1 SRRLTSEGEQ
11 NERARRSN
19 VGRIERSRAQESAT
33 NQSRRGPSLGR
44 VHQWTDA
51 RKRPSKLSF
60 LSLFGTPGA
69 ATRCRGSIRKSLRAK
84 QIGPVTG
91 VAGRSGSLVRIGAP
105 KRSHRCSLH
114 VHHVEL
120 KSRSQIS

>member
-1 SRRLTSEGEQ
+1 PRTPVPLRHSC
-11 NERARRSN
+11 
-19 VGRIERSRAQESAT
+19 
-33 NQSRRGPSLGR
+33 RGPSLGR

-69 ATRCRGSIRKSLRAK
+69 ATRCRGSIGKSFHAR
-84 QIGPVTG
+84 QIVPVMG

-105 KRSHRCSLH
+105 KLSHRFSLT
-114 VHHVEL
+114 VHPVERED
-120 KSRSQIS
+120 RSQ